1 MISREEILSAYKQ
14 SKFPDKLFDESIKN
28 IKNYIFYKESTQPS
42 SEKTKDNKKLSE
54 SYVLPR
60 RILMQ
65 KNIQVNP
72 NNKNEFFRGGNFAP
86 KEPVVDINIDNLKL
100 IYDKFSI
107 PVETNIIYIK
117 NTYGGINGPYNLEHI
132 KNMYKNKKID
142 SNNEFR
148 LIDIFSFKDSGIFSF
163 QSLKIINDEKWI
175 DLIIDNP
182 LINYSDLFKNIN
194 NVDKIENIEKKESN
208 ETNENKENKEN
219 KENESK
225 EQESEVKIE
234 KPKKKKKKV
243 KSKEIKGIKEEEKVE
258 KAEKVEKVEKA
269 EKVEK
274 VEKNEKNEKIE
285 KKEENNVK
293 EEMDSSEK
301 LEIKI
306 SKEKKENNEELVE
319 ILKRKKIEK
328 DKEKMKDDESQK
340 EENIKQD
347 NVKNEDKKDNEFK
360 ETRYKKGKK
369 KKKAQFEETEIDLGF
384 QIK

>member
-42 SEKTKDNKKLSE
+42 SEKTKDNQKLSQ

-117 NTYGGINGPYNLEHI
+117 NTYGGINGSYNLEHI

-148 LIDIFSFKDSGIFSF
+148 LIDIFSFKDSEIFSF

-208 ETNENKENKEN
+208 ETNEN
-219 KENESK
+219 ESK

-269 EKVEK
+269 EKSEKVEK
-274 VEKNEKNEKIE
+274 VEKTEKTE

-328 DKEKMKDDESQK
+328 DKEKMKEDESQK

>member
-1 MISREEILSAYKQ
+1 MISRKEILSAYKQ

-42 SEKTKDNKKLSE
+42 SEKTKDNQKLSQ

-148 LIDIFSFKDSGIFSF
+148 LIDIFSFKDSEIFSF

-208 ETNENKENKEN
+208 ETNEN
-219 KENESK
+219 ESK

-258 KAEKVEKVEKA
+258 KVEKVEKA

-274 VEKNEKNEKIE
+274 SEKIEKNEKIE
-285 KKEENNVK
+285 KKEENNGK
-293 EEMDSSEK
+293 QEMDSSEK

-306 SKEKKENNEELVE
+306 SKEKKENNDELVE

>member
-148 LIDIFSFKDSGIFSF
+148 LIDIFSFKDSEIFSF

-208 ETNENKENKEN
+208 ETNEN
-219 KENESK
+219 ESK

-243 KSKEIKGIKEEEKVE
+243 KSKEIKGIKEEEK
-258 KAEKVEKVEKA
+258 AEKVEKVEKA
-269 EKVEK
+269 EKSEKVEK
-274 VEKNEKNEKIE
+274 VEKTEKTE

-306 SKEKKENNEELVE
+306 SKEKKENNDELVE

>member
-42 SEKTKDNKKLSE
+42 SEKTKNNQKLSE

-72 NNKNEFFRGGNFAP
+72 NNKNEFFRGGNFTP
-86 KEPVVDINIDNLKL
+86 KEPVIDINIDNLKL

-107 PVETNIIYIK
+107 PVETNIIYTK

-148 LIDIFSFKDSGIFSF
+148 LIDIFSFKDSEIFSF

-208 ETNENKENKEN
+208 ETNETNENKEN

-258 KAEKVEKVEKA
+258 KVEKVEKSEKA

-274 VEKNEKNEKIE
+274 SEKNEKIE

>member
-42 SEKTKDNKKLSE
+42 SEKTKDNQKLSQ

-148 LIDIFSFKDSGIFSF
+148 LIDIFSFKDSEIFSF

-194 NVDKIENIEKKESN
+194 NIENSENIEKKESN
-208 ETNENKENKEN
+208 ETN
-219 KENESK
+219 ENESK

-243 KSKEIKGIKEEEKVE
+243 KSKETKGIKEEE

-269 EKVEK
+269 EKSEKVEK
-274 VEKNEKNEKIE
+274 VEKTEKTE

-306 SKEKKENNEELVE
+306 SKEKKENNDELVE

-347 NVKNEDKKDNEFK
+347 NAKNEDKKDNEFK

>member
-42 SEKTKDNKKLSE
+42 SEKTKDNQKLSQ

-86 KEPVVDINIDNLKL
+86 KEPVVDININNLKL

-148 LIDIFSFKDSGIFSF
+148 LIDIFSFKDSEIFSF

-225 EQESEVKIE
+225 DQESEVKIE

-258 KAEKVEKVEKA
+258 KVEKVEKSEKA

-274 VEKNEKNEKIE
+274 SEKNEKIK

>member
-42 SEKTKDNKKLSE
+42 SEKTKDNQKLSQ

-86 KEPVVDINIDNLKL
+86 KEPVVDININNLKL

-148 LIDIFSFKDSGIFSF
+148 LIDIFSFKDSEIFSF

-194 NVDKIENIEKKESN
+194 NIENSENIEKKESN
-208 ETNENKENKEN
+208 ETN
-219 KENESK
+219 ENESK

>member
-42 SEKTKDNKKLSE
+42 SEKTKDNQKLSQ

-148 LIDIFSFKDSGIFSF
+148 LIDIFSFKDSEIFSF

-194 NVDKIENIEKKESN
+194 NIENSENIEKKESN
-208 ETNENKENKEN
+208 ETN
-219 KENESK
+219 ENESK

-243 KSKEIKGIKEEEKVE
+243 KSKETKGIKEEE

-269 EKVEK
+269 EKSEKVEK
-274 VEKNEKNEKIE
+274 VEKTEKTE

-306 SKEKKENNEELVE
+306 SKEKKENNDELVE

-328 DKEKMKDDESQK
+328 DKEKMKEDESQK

>member
-42 SEKTKDNKKLSE
+42 SEKTKDNQKLSQ

-148 LIDIFSFKDSGIFSF
+148 LIDIFSFKDSEIFSF

-208 ETNENKENKEN
+208 EANETNEN

-243 KSKEIKGIKEEEKVE
+243 KSKEIKGIKEEEKAE
-258 KAEKVEKVEKA
+258 KVEKVEKVEKA

-274 VEKNEKNEKIE
+274 VEKNEKIE

-301 LEIKI
+301 LEVKI
-306 SKEKKENNEELVE
+306 SKEKKENNEELIE

>member
-42 SEKTKDNKKLSE
+42 SEKTKDNQKLSE

-72 NNKNEFFRGGNFAP
+72 NNKNEFFRGGNFTP
-86 KEPVVDINIDNLKL
+86 KEPVIDINIDNLKL

-107 PVETNIIYIK
+107 PVETNIIYTK

-148 LIDIFSFKDSGIFSF
+148 LIDIFSFKDSEIFSF

-208 ETNENKENKEN
+208 EANETNEN

-258 KAEKVEKVEKA
+258 KVEKVEKSEKA

-274 VEKNEKNEKIE
+274 SEKNEKIE

-306 SKEKKENNEELVE
+306 SKEKKENNEELIE

>member
-42 SEKTKDNKKLSE
+42 SEKTKDNQKLSQ

-107 PVETNIIYIK
+107 PVETNIIYTK

-132 KNMYKNKKID
+132 KNLYKNKKID

-148 LIDIFSFKDSGIFSF
+148 LIDIFSFKDSEIFSF

-208 ETNENKENKEN
+208 EANETNEN

-258 KAEKVEKVEKA
+258 KVEKVEKSEKA

-274 VEKNEKNEKIE
+274 SEKNEKIE
-285 KKEENNVK
+285 KKEENTNGVK

-306 SKEKKENNEELVE
+306 SKEKKENNEELIE

>member
-42 SEKTKDNKKLSE
+42 SEKTKDNQKLSQ

-100 IYDKFSI
+100 INDKFSI

-148 LIDIFSFKDSGIFSF
+148 LIDIFSFKDSEIFSF

-208 ETNENKENKEN
+208 EANETNEN

-258 KAEKVEKVEKA
+258 KVEKVEKSEKA

-274 VEKNEKNEKIE
+274 SEKNEKIE

-306 SKEKKENNEELVE
+306 SKEKKENNEELIE

>member
-42 SEKTKDNKKLSE
+42 SEKTKDNQKLSQ

-142 SNNEFR
+142 SNNDFR
-148 LIDIFSFKDSGIFSF
+148 LIDIFSFKDSEIFSF

-208 ETNENKENKEN
+208 ETNEN
-219 KENESK
+219 ESK

-243 KSKEIKGIKEEEKVE
+243 KSKEIKGIKEEEK
-258 KAEKVEKVEKA
+258 AEKVEKVEKA
-269 EKVEK
+269 EKSEKVEK
-274 VEKNEKNEKIE
+274 VEKTEKTE

-347 NVKNEDKKDNEFK
+347 NVKNEVKKDNEFK

>member
-42 SEKTKDNKKLSE
+42 SEKTKDNQKLSQ

-148 LIDIFSFKDSGIFSF
+148 LIDIFSFKDSEIFSF

-208 ETNENKENKEN
+208 ETNEN
-219 KENESK
+219 ESK

-243 KSKEIKGIKEEEKVE
+243 KSKEIKGIKEEEK
-258 KAEKVEKVEKA
+258 AEKVEKVEKA
-269 EKVEK
+269 EKSEKVEK
-274 VEKNEKNEKIE
+274 VEKTEKTE

>member
-42 SEKTKDNKKLSE
+42 SEKTKDNQKLSQ

-148 LIDIFSFKDSGIFSF
+148 LIDIFSFKDSEIFSF

-208 ETNENKENKEN
+208 ETNEN
-219 KENESK
+219 ESK

-243 KSKEIKGIKEEEKVE
+243 KSKETKGIKEEE

-269 EKVEK
+269 EKSEKVEK
-274 VEKNEKNEKIE
+274 VEKTEKTE

-306 SKEKKENNEELVE
+306 SKEKKENNDELVE

-347 NVKNEDKKDNEFK
+347 NAKNEDKKDNEFK

>member
-42 SEKTKDNKKLSE
+42 SEKTKNNQKLSE

-148 LIDIFSFKDSGIFSF
+148 LIDIFSFKDSEIFSF

-208 ETNENKENKEN
+208 EANETNEN

-258 KAEKVEKVEKA
+258 KVEKVEKSEKA

-274 VEKNEKNEKIE
+274 SEKNEKIE

-306 SKEKKENNEELVE
+306 SKEKKENNEELFE

>member
-42 SEKTKDNKKLSE
+42 SEKTKNNQKLSE

-72 NNKNEFFRGGNFAP
+72 NNKNEFFRGGNFTP
-86 KEPVVDINIDNLKL
+86 KEPVIDINMDNLKL

-107 PVETNIIYIK
+107 PVETNIIYTK

-148 LIDIFSFKDSGIFSF
+148 LIDIFSFKDSEIFSF

-208 ETNENKENKEN
+208 EANETNEN

-258 KAEKVEKVEKA
+258 KVEKVEKSEKA

-274 VEKNEKNEKIE
+274 SEKNEKIE
-285 KKEENNVK
+285 KKEENNGK
-293 EEMDSSEK
+293 QEMDSSEK

-306 SKEKKENNEELVE
+306 SKEKKENNDELVE

>member
-42 SEKTKDNKKLSE
+42 SEKTKDNQKLSQ

-148 LIDIFSFKDSGIFSF
+148 LIDIFSFKDSEIFSF

-208 ETNENKENKEN
+208 EANETNEN

-258 KAEKVEKVEKA
+258 KVEKVEKSEKA

-274 VEKNEKNEKIE
+274 SEKNEKIE

-306 SKEKKENNEELVE
+306 SKEKKENNEELIE

>member
-42 SEKTKDNKKLSE
+42 SEKTKDNQKLSQ

-148 LIDIFSFKDSGIFSF
+148 LIDIFSFKDSEIFSF

-208 ETNENKENKEN
+208 EANETNEN

-258 KAEKVEKVEKA
+258 KVEKVEKSEKA

-274 VEKNEKNEKIE
+274 SEKNEKIE

-301 LEIKI
+301 LEVKI
-306 SKEKKENNEELVE
+306 SKEKKENNEELIE